1 MITFSYAE
9 QASNSTIV
17 NIILSNGT
25 NIPVPESK
33 LINHIE
39 MNDLNVTH
47 CGTGL
52 TCDPTASEYD
62 TKIDSWDYL
71 DSNFDDVAKDYFNN
85 VLNK

>member
-1 MITFSYAE
+1 
-9 QASNSTIV
+9 
-17 NIILSNGT
+17 
-25 NIPVPESK
+25 
-33 LINHIE
+33 
-39 MNDLNVTH
+39 MNDINVTH